1 MVYKL
6 FSCCV
11 PVKGFQRSLIADL
24 QRHRF
29 DFIPNSLCHILY
41 EQDEYVIEELKKRFP
56 NSAQII
62 DEYFDF
68 LQSNEYIFA
77 TDHPDHFPKLDLGWY
92 MPNPI
97 INSIIQYSKEHQ
109 DYYSDVISQLS
120 LGGCR
125 FVDVWFH
132 KVDYSDIKMFIENF
146 AGTSICSLELYI
158 ELTHLREK
166 EAIEKMLLDNEK
178 RISKIFF
185 FNEIMEISQ
194 RVFNGVTIYTF
205 PYISFGPLNCG
216 NIFPQYFVTNV
227 RHFTESQHH
236 NTCLNRK
243 ISIDVDGNIKNCPSM
258 SKSYGNIRDT
268 KLIDVVNNPEFQKVW
283 HIKKDEITKCK
294 DCEFRHVCTDCRAY
308 LENPDDQYSAPL
320 KCGYNP
326 YTCEW
331 EEWST
336 NPLKQK
342 AIEFYGMQDLVK
354 KS

>member
-1 MVYKL
+1 MNQCDYIQLYSSCVLVKGASSAIIQDLDRRKLYRISADLFEILAAQTEINCELLSQDCIDFLINFHLAFFVSTPLRGRIAPIVANYNLPFNVTNIIVDIGDNIESVSLFLLDHSINCIPTVQFRFYEETSVGDTLHILRLADKSDRINSLQVCIKQHFLDALLDLNEFQRLDLVYLFESHGYTPIKGLNYKL
-6 FSCCV
+6 V
-11 PVKGFQRSLIADL
+11 PVAEPLLS
-24 QRHRF
+24 HRQCGC
-29 DFIPNSLCHILY
+29 ISI
-41 EQDEYVIEELKKRFP
+41 EQFSNNFET
-56 NSAQII
+56 
-62 DEYFDF
+62 YF
-68 LQSNEYIFA
+68 
-77 TDHPDHFPKLDLGWY
+77 
-92 MPNPI
+92 
-97 INSIIQYSKEHQ
+97 
-109 DYYSDVISQLS
+109 
-120 LGGCR
+120 
-125 FVDVWFH
+125 
-132 KVDYSDIKMFIENF
+132 
-146 AGTSICSLELYI
+146 
-158 ELTHLREK
+158 
-166 EAIEKMLLDNEK
+166 
-178 RISKIFF
+178 
-185 FNEIMEISQ
+185 
-194 RVFNGVTIYTF
+194 
-205 PYISFGPLNCG
+205 
-216 NIFPQYFVTNV
+216 
-227 RHFTESQHH
+227 ESQHH

-342 AIEFYGMQDLVK
+342 AIEFYGMQELVK